1 MNTRLLPSVLKRKAV
16 LVGMLVL
23 IASAILLCVFLFGAT
38 GNTRALAEA
47 QVSVTINAEGAESAA
62 VKAKAEILD
71 EDGKAVVEE
80 REFDANT
87 AVDVGEL
94 PEGTYS
100 LNVVSAPVLDDGST
114 YRLPEEAVGFEVAGE
129 DPVEVEATLERISAD
144 DMTKEQLEAV
154 AQELDDAGQGEAA
167 SAART
172 KSETAASVAGS
183 AGTVSRPSSSTGTST
198 TKPSTPSS
206 SSGSSTSNSGSGSS
220 GSSTSGGSSGGSSSS
235 GGTQAHTHT
244 WVPQTEQQWVSN
256 NVWVVDQAAWD
267 EQVTTY
273 EWHEVCSCGYDCTAN
288 GVDPADHR
296 KDHGRGWSGS
306 TSTQQV
312 PVTTTVH
319 HDEVGHWED
328 QGYYQ
333 TMTTGY
339 VCSGCGAV
347 Q

>member
-1 MNTRLLPSVLKRKAV
+1 MGVLMNTRLLPSVLKRKAV

-47 QVSVTINAEGAESAA
+47 QVSVTINAEGAENAA

-71 EDGKAVVEE
+71 ADGKAVVEE

-87 AVDVGEL
+87 AVAIGEL

-183 AGTVSRPSSSTGTST
+183 AGTVSRPSSSTGTSA

-206 SSGSSTSNSGSGSS
+206 SSGSSTGNSGSGSS
-220 GSSTSGGSSGGSSSS
+220 GSSSGSSSS

-244 WVPQTEQQWVSN
+244 WVPQTEQQWV
-256 NVWVVDQAAWD
+256 VDQAAWD
-267 EQVTTY
+267 EPVYTTQELSICNGCGADITADPWGHIENAMIANPATACSGYHSEYRQVQTGSIH
-273 EWHEVCSCGYDCTAN
+273 HEET
-288 GVDPADHR
+288 
-296 KDHGRGWSGS
+296 
-306 TSTQQV
+306 
-312 PVTTTVH
+312 
-319 HDEVGHWED
+319 GH
-328 QGYYQ
+328 YQ
-333 TMTTGY
+333 TVTTGY

>member
-1 MNTRLLPSVLKRKAV
+1 MNMTSVLSASKRNIALIVLLVLVAAAIIACAV
-16 LVGMLVL
+16 LFG
-23 IASAILLCVFLFGAT
+23 IADNSHEPTGA
-38 GNTRALAEA
+38 R
-47 QVSVTINAEGAESAA
+47 VSVTINAEGAESAA

-206 SSGSSTSNSGSGSS
+206 SSGSSTGNSGSGSS

-267 EQVTTY
+267 EPVWTDTI
-273 EWHEVCSCGYDCTAN
+273 VCSCGNTY
-288 GVDPADHR
+288 
-296 KDHGRGWSGS
+296 S
-306 TSTQQV
+306 TLSEWQSHNTPLLLAGGGHSYSVQSIL
-312 PVTTTVH
+312 TGTIH

-333 TMTTGY
+333 TVTTGY